1 MRRPLEV
8 LAVGVVLG
16 ELLCLAGIRGIL
28 LFLLCLCPA
37 LLAFFW
43 RGVRRR
49 ILLVLVLG
57 AVAGALRLQLALLP
71 GRAER
76 QLQRAE
82 GAAATFRGRI
92 AEIEPRGE
100 LTRVRCGSV
109 YLLLRES
116 DGGRL
121 ALGRV
126 LTASGNLSPIAAPTN
141 PGEFDYRA
149 YCRARGV
156 THRMQV
162 RRYRV
167 EGRASPL
174 AEGLRRFRSVA
185 LERLRA
191 VCPEQ
196 EAGYLAALLLGD
208 KHALSEDFYDLYRK
222 NGIAHLLAISG
233 LHTG

>member
-92 AEIEPRGE
+92 ADE
-100 LTRVRCGSV
+100 LGCTVISIAT
-109 YLLLRES
+109 LLENIR
-116 DGGRL
+116 
-121 ALGRV
+121 
-126 LTASGNLSPIAAPTN
+126 
-141 PGEFDYRA
+141 
-149 YCRARGV
+149 
-156 THRMQV
+156 
-162 RRYRV
+162 
-167 EGRASPL
+167 
-174 AEGLRRFRSVA
+174 
-185 LERLRA
+185 
-191 VCPEQ
+191 
-196 EAGYLAALLLGD
+196 
-208 KHALSEDFYDLYRK
+208 
-222 NGIAHLLAISG
+222 
-233 LHTG
+233 

>member
-37 LLAFFW
+37 LLAFFL
-43 RGVRRR
+43 RGVRQR

-92 AEIEPRGE
+92 AEIELRGE

-116 DGGRL
+116 DGERL

-126 LTASGNLSPIAAPTN
+126 LTASGSLSPIAAPTN
-141 PGEFDYRA
+141 PGVRSRRGSDAFEALRWSGSKRSAPNRRPVILPRSYSATSTRS
-149 YCRARGV
+149 ARTSTISTGK
-156 THRMQV
+156 T
-162 RRYRV
+162 
-167 EGRASPL
+167 A
-174 AEGLRRFRSVA
+174 LRICSQSAGCTPVFWGSRSTA
-185 LERLRA
+185 
-191 VCPEQ
+191 CSGKS
-196 EAGYLAALLLGD
+196 AGFL
-208 KHALSEDFYDLYRK
+208 
-222 NGIAHLLAISG
+222 
-233 LHTG
+233 